1 MTTNSSLLIDT
12 VQGINYDFKSSSN
25 LVTVLLQVAV
35 KTKFITVSILFITE
49 KGGSF
54 RPKKATLK
62 SVTVY

>member
-35 KTKFITVSILFITE
+35 KTKFITVSILFYYG
-49 KGGSF
+49 K
-54 RPKKATLK
+54 RKVVQA
-62 SVTVY
+62 